1 MPRATKPAVSPTSAR
16 TARPS
21 RASTSKRVS
30 YQEQDGDD
38 AMDVDRQSDGEKDR
52 DELEEG
58 GDGQQDGSSG
68 EPVVHKLARIMEASH
83 PSLPLRRLS
92 RPRPHDPAD
101 PASSRHLQKYE
112 KSTIKPTEQRL
123 ASAQRDLR
131 QIVDKG
137 KREADSSVHK
147 LLERNTVLVN
157 AAHLDRLKPLTAR
170 PTADYE
176 SASSVLE
183 LQAQCLAA
191 AVEASVAQGLKPEGA
206 EDWLAVDARSRSA
219 HRTLK
224 KARESKRVL
233 LDELNELD
241 HESSQRGESMRQ
253 HFVEIALA

>member
-1 MPRATKPAVSPTSAR
+1 M
-16 TARPS
+16 
-21 RASTSKRVS
+21 
-30 YQEQDGDD
+30 
-38 AMDVDRQSDGEKDR
+38 
-52 DELEEG
+52 
-58 GDGQQDGSSG
+58 
-68 EPVVHKLARIMEASH
+68 
-83 PSLPLRRLS
+83 
-92 RPRPHDPAD
+92 
-101 PASSRHLQKYE
+101 
-112 KSTIKPTEQRL
+112 
-123 ASAQRDLR
+123 
-131 QIVDKG
+131 
-137 KREADSSVHK
+137 
-147 LLERNTVLVN
+147 LVN

-206 EDWLAVDARSRSA
+206 EDWLAGAQQARASSSLFPSSSRRHVVDSSAPKVDARSRSA

-241 HESSQRGESMRQ
+241 HVRPPIPSPPRVLPVARTLTLCAFPPRPQESSQRGESMRQ